1 MRRLKYRTVGFIIIK
16 DKLTLTI
23 CYDEI
28 SGKRIVNFMSLY
40 LYGWVRGNTNHVK
53 LICFKIITVLKL

>member
-1 MRRLKYRTVGFIIIK
+1 MKRLRYRKVRFIIIK

-28 SGKRIVNFMSLY
+28 SRKRIVNFMSLY
-40 LYGWVRGNTNHVK
+40 IYGWVRGNTKYVK
-53 LICFKIITVLKL
+53 